1 MIPSVGFIPSPA
13 HGIVH
18 IGPLPLHAYGLMLA
32 LGVLAAAK
40 IAERRWVRQGNDPRE
55 IGALAVPVVIGGV
68 VGARVYH
75 LFTGYDWSKGG
86 LVGTVQVWR
95 GGLSIWGA
103 VLGGLVVL
111 VVVARRRDLD
121 LLALMDAIAPAVL
134 IGQAIGRFGNYFN
147 QELFGRP
154 TALPWGL
161 EIDLAHRPAG
171 FTQYATFHPTFLYES
186 MWCLLVFGIIVLA
199 ERRIGLRKG
208 QAFALYI
215 CLYTLGRAE
224 FEVLRIDKA
233 TRVFGIRFNLLV
245 SAALCIGGAV
255 WFVVL
260 ARRSPPGAKKETPL
274 RGSPQAITAHARN
287 TPRGMMVG
295 RSEPD
300 YQERTVGTVALT
312 EATFEQ
318 TIAENDI
325 VLVDWWASWCGP
337 CRMFAPVFDAAAAQH
352 TDIVFAKIDT
362 ETEQALAGMAGI
374 MSIPTLMAFR
384 EGVLIFA
391 QPGALPGPALEDLIT
406 QVRALDMEV
415 VRDEIGRQTEDSRA

>member
-1 MIPSVGFIPSPA
+1 M
-13 HGIVH
+13 
-18 IGPLPLHAYGLMLA
+18 
-32 LGVLAAAK
+32 LAAAK

-86 LVGTVQVWR
+86 MVGTVQIWR

-154 TALPWGL
+154 TTLPWGL
-161 EIDLAHRPAG
+161 EIDLAHRPDG
-171 FTQYATFHPTFLYES
+171 YTQYATFHPTFLYES

-208 QAFALYI
+208 QAFAMYV
-215 CLYTLGRAE
+215 CLYTLGRTV
-224 FEVLRIDKA
+224 FEALRIDKA

-260 ARRSPPGAKKETPL
+260 ARRNPSGREERDDTAAGPRRRSQPTRGIPL
-274 RGSPQAITAHARN
+274 
-287 TPRGMMVG
+287 
-295 RSEPD
+295 
-300 YQERTVGTVALT
+300 
-312 EATFEQ
+312 
-318 TIAENDI
+318 
-325 VLVDWWASWCGP
+325 
-337 CRMFAPVFDAAAAQH
+337 
-352 TDIVFAKIDT
+352 
-362 ETEQALAGMAGI
+362 
-374 MSIPTLMAFR
+374 
-384 EGVLIFA
+384 GV
-391 QPGALPGPALEDLIT
+391 
-406 QVRALDMEV
+406 
-415 VRDEIGRQTEDSRA
+415 